1 MVQEQRDKLVSANA
15 VLTSFRENI
24 GGAIWATVVMVA
36 EEILARQ
43 PALGTTMISA
53 EDLGKMVPLKE
64 VSATE
69 TFNIGRLP
77 FAPIKKMEFMDAT
90 MVQAQVPISYAA
102 FDEDGNNNW
111 VKSSLRRILNGPWR
125 KKFTSNNPELAQAMV
140 RFPRSLDVYNGRP
153 SAYGT
158 FIDWVSLL
166 TMDEFS
172 CLNTTENIPQ
182 WLITPWQED
191 CELGISANS
200 GKTGQKTCVDKK
212 LAIYPVICLKNDLM
226 VLPTYQY
233 IDEFSDLVMATKEY

>member
-24 GGAIWATVVMVA
+24 GGAIWATVAMVA

-102 FDEDGNNNW
+102 FRSEE
-111 VKSSLRRILNGPWR
+111 RR
-125 KKFTSNNPELAQAMV
+125 V
-140 RFPRSLDVYNGRP
+140 
-153 SAYGT
+153 
-158 FIDWVSLL
+158 
-166 TMDEFS
+166 
-172 CLNTTENIPQ
+172 
-182 WLITPWQED
+182 
-191 CELGISANS
+191 
-200 GKTGQKTCVDKK
+200 GKEC
-212 LAIYPVICLKNDLM
+212 M
-226 VLPTYQY
+226 
-233 IDEFSDLVMATKEY
+233 